1 MWNSGVPGMSVSRSP
16 GRQSGR
22 PQQPA
27 PVIGRAGS
35 RRRWD
40 SRMVRRSAWIVTMVI
55 AWSPSWAEPARCRA
69 QSPAIALPSTD
80 PPPGDQP
87 ATALPSTVSPVIE
100 RFMKKRSGQDI
111 PPPRSLAAPI
121 DPAVR
126 RQAST
131 SIPPPIVPPPAALRA
146 TPNAGRQGPAA
157 VGVRAGQD
165 VRGMPPGPPSRGL
178 TTLSPDVAGPP
189 TPRRVSPLATRVT
202 LSPAP
207 RGAHRRP
214 LPDQPGHRLAA
225 LRRPAADR
233 GRGRRPGSGW
243 PRPTSTQARVIWIP
257 TLNVAADYLRHDGGG
272 PDFNK
277 GILTAPSVNF
287 FYGGV
292 GLWGVISST
301 DAIFQPLV
309 ARQVLNSRQWDVQAA
324 KNDAVMQTADA
335 YFQVHQ
341 YRGTYAGTLYCV
353 EQGHVLVEKLATLSR
368 DLIQEFEVERAR
380 NMVADLEQQ
389 RRLVAAGVAGAECQP
404 HPGPAARP
412 SRPGRADGAGSP
424 PGHPDRT
431 RPDAGRTD
439 ADRHDQP
446 AGDRLA
452 AGDGPVGDGG
462 DPTREDA
469 AHSPQPDPRRLPE
482 PRRHVDPG
490 RDLRAGTQQ
499 QPGPVDGPRGRQH
512 PAHVAA
518 RVRGAGQPGPDQASS
533 GASSR
538 RPRST
543 CCGPRTW
550 WRRT

>member
-1 MWNSGVPGMSVSRSP
+1 
-16 GRQSGR
+16 
-22 PQQPA
+22 
-27 PVIGRAGS
+27 
-35 RRRWD
+35 
-40 SRMVRRSAWIVTMVI
+40 MVI

-69 QSPAIALPSTD
+69 QSPAIALPLTD

-87 ATALPSTVSPVIE
+87 ATALPLTVSPVIE

-207 RGAHRRP
+207 AEPTDIRFPVNLATALRLSDARP
-214 LPDQPGHRLAA
+214 LIVAAAQARVWVAEADLA
-225 LRRPAADR
+225 
-233 GRGRRPGSGW
+233 
-243 PRPTSTQARVIWIP
+243 QARVIWIP

-287 FYGGV
+287 FYGGA

-309 ARQVLNSRQWDVQAA
+309 TRQVLNSRQWDVQAA

-353 EQGHVLVEKLATLSR
+353 EQGHVLIEKLATLSR

-380 NMVADLEQQ
+380 NMVADLEQRAVSSRQ
-389 RRLVAAGVAGAECQP
+389 EWRVQSANLTQVLRLDPRVLVEPMEPDHLQVTLIEPGRTLEELMPIAMTNRPEIASRRAMVQSATAAIRREKMRPILPNLILGGFQSPGGMLIQGGIFGLGPNSSLGQWTGRDDVSIQLMWQLESAGLGNLARIKRERGEQSKATIDMLRAQDMVAADVTRAL
-404 HPGPAARP
+404 ARCNRRP
-412 SRPGRADGAGSP
+412 CGSSRPIAPSARGSSTSTAISRAWS
-424 PGHPDRT
+424 RS
-431 RPDAGRTD
+431 
-439 ADRHDQP
+439 
-446 AGDRLA
+446 A
-452 AGDGPVGDGG
+452 A
-462 DPTREDA
+462 
-469 AHSPQPDPRRLPE
+469 
-482 PRRHVDPG
+482 
-490 RDLRAGTQQ
+490 
-499 QPGPVDGPRGRQH
+499 
-512 PAHVAA
+512 
-518 RVRGAGQPGPDQASS
+518 
-533 GASSR
+533 
-538 RPRST
+538 ST
-543 CCGPRTW
+543 TSCT
-550 WRRT
+550 